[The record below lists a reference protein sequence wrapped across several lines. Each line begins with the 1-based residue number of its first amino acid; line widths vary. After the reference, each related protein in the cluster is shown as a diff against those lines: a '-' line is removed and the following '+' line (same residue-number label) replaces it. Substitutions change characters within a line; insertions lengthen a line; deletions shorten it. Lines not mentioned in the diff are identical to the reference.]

1 MQADHYVTLG
11 IPRGA
16 TAEQIRRAYRGLAAK
31 WHPDRN
37 PGPEAQANFRRISEA
52 YDVLSDS
59 AKRSAY
65 DRAAAAPQ
73 GPSIVTVQI
82 HPRRKAGRA
91 AMAEDFKRA
100 MRPGATYIVRPSNG
114 RVGPVP
120 IVNPPSPAMPEV
132 ELGTK
137 GKKR

>member
-1 MQADHYVTLG
+1 MHADHYVTLG

-59 AKRSAY
+59 AKRAAY
-65 DRAAAAPQ
+65 DRAAAAVQ

-82 HPRRKAGRA
+82 HPRRKGRVD
-91 AMAEDFKRA
+91 MAEDFKRA
-100 MRPGATYIVRPSNG
+100 MRPGATYIVRPSNR

-120 IVNPPSPAMPEV
+120 VVSPPAPAMPEV
-132 ELGTK
+132 ELWTK